1 MAELSLQEMLKMLPP
16 ALQSEVRD
24 FVAFLLEHR
33 VKRPIHPMKFQW
45 EGVLKDLRGQYTS
58 VQLQHQIAN
67 CGVDTKQHEAFR
79 AFLDDVLINGG
90 SRFSAHR

>member
-33 VKRPIHPMKFQW
+33 VKRQARPMKFPW
-45 EGVLKDLRGQYTS
+45 EGALKDLRGQYTS
-58 VQLQHQIAN
+58 VQLQHQIA
-67 CGVDTKQHEAFR
+67 EAR
-79 AFLDDVLINGG
+79 GG
-90 SRFSAHR
+90 YEGSA

>member
-33 VKRPIHPMKFQW
+33 VKQQARPMKFQW
-45 EGVLKDLRGQYTS
+45 EGTLKDLRGRYTS
-58 VQLQHQIAN
+58 VQLQHQIA
-67 CGVDTKQHEAFR
+67 ELR
-79 AFLDDVLINGG
+79 GG
-90 SRFSAHR
+90 